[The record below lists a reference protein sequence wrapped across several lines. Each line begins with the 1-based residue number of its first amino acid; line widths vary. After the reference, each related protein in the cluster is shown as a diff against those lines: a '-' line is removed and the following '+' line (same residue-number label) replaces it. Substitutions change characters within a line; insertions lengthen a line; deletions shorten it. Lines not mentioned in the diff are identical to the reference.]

1 MRWALFFRR
10 AAENC
15 FFRRATQMST
25 FFQMTGV
32 KEHLLSRWASR
43 STSYQMNNV
52 IEHKLSSKSSRFY
65 FWNCLNSMATGAQ
78 SWAQRRKADEQFFS
92 DEQKCW
98 ALFFSW
104 ASLGEHH
111 SSEEQD
117 EKSTF
122 FRWAP
127 EMSTVFF
134 RRATQLST
142 FSQMRKVG
150 EHLLSSWAS
159 RMLSKVDEHNFS
171 SKPSRFY
178 IWKYLNTVATDAQS
192 WAQMS
197 KRVVHFFFS
206 WAKKVWSYFHQMSRT
221 R

>member
-1 MRWALFFRR
+1 
-10 AAENC
+10 
-15 FFRRATQMST
+15 MSKPE
-25 FFQMTGV
+25 QV
-32 KEHLLSRWASR
+32 KQILLLKLLELNGDRCS
-43 STSYQMNNV
+43 
-52 IEHKLSSKSSRFY
+52 KLSTEEKGG
-65 FWNCLNSMATGAQ
+65 WVL
-78 SWAQRRKADEQFFS
+78 FS

>member
-1 MRWALFFRR
+1 MRWALFSRG
-10 AAENC
+10 AAEKKC

-43 STSYQMNNV
+43 STSYQIQASQADSTFETAWTQWRQV
-52 IEHKLSSKSSRFY
+52 LKVEHR
-65 FWNCLNSMATGAQ
+65 GE
-78 SWAQRRKADEQFFS
+78 RRMSTFS

-142 FSQMRKVG
+142 FIQMRKVD
-150 EHLLSSWAS
+150 EHLLFSWAS

-171 SKPSRFY
+171 SKPCRFY

-197 KRVVHFFFS
+197 KRVVLFFS
-206 WAKKVWSYFHQMSRT
+206 VEQKRCEAIFIRWAGRDEHIF
-221 R
+221 